1 MNFGI
6 AGDVLFPMLGFDL
19 FRGDKIKGQGIS
31 EFDDFAVR
39 AKFGLKRLIP
49 NFPFVPGS
57 YSTERI
63 ARARDDK
70 SPLARNETE
79 LIALLNT
86 LGVKIEEADI
96 GRLRT
101 IKGMEYRRRLKGIQD
116 QIRAVY
122 SKFSKGTINQE
133 KRDKELAELNDKFKT
148 LSNTYSKALNMEINY
163 QEGAEISEI
172 IPRIVGAVKEQTQ
185 KLFDKN

>member
-1 MNFGI
+1 
-6 AGDVLFPMLGFDL
+6 
-19 FRGDKIKGQGIS
+19 
-31 EFDDFAVR
+31 
-39 AKFGLKRLIP
+39 
-49 NFPFVPGS
+49 
-57 YSTERI
+57 
-63 ARARDDK
+63 
-70 SPLARNETE
+70 
-79 LIALLNT
+79 
-86 LGVKIEEADI
+86 
-96 GRLRT
+96 
-101 IKGMEYRRRLKGIQD
+101 MEYRRRLKGIQD